1 MTADT
6 LRVGSEGEIIPAHLA
21 VKAMR
26 DSGYR
31 NTAYA
36 LAELID
42 NSVQAEASDVEV
54 LCLEERQLVS
64 ERERRRIKQI
74 GVLDNGKGMS
84 PELLRKA
91 LQFGNGSHLNDRS
104 GIGRFGMGLPNSS
117 ISQCRRLDVWSWQ
130 SGPDNAVRT
139 YLDVN
144 EIEAG
149 KLLKVPE
156 PFHDPLPEEWR
167 ARSGSLGTTG
177 TLVLWQD
184 FDEHRLT
191 WRGAKATLENTENL
205 AGRMYRKF
213 IDAGTVN
220 IRLVAL
226 ENDVEPFSRNARVND
241 PLYLT
246 SSSSTPA
253 PFNTSAMFQ
262 LWGNGDEKF
271 NGDEEFMV
279 PYDGKEHKVT
289 VRISWA
295 RPETVPDTGTDRGHQ
310 PYGKHAAKN
319 IGVSI
324 LRAGREL
331 DLDSGWANGYDPVE
345 RWWGVEVEFPAA
357 LDEVFGV
364 PNNKQAAT
372 IFSAMAQFDW
382 ESEAEPGERYT
393 ALKDR
398 LREAGDPRADLM
410 DIAQYIHD
418 QLKQVR
424 SRLKDQTKGR
434 RSRGGHRHDETS
446 VEDRASTKFNERAE
460 NGHVTEQDTQVFDNQ
475 AKRNLVDDLVNRKN
489 YAERAAREI
498 ANAVEKRG
506 KRVIFVEA
514 ELDGY
519 AFFKVDQRPGGIT
532 EIVFNTAHP
541 AYEQLVAALDG
552 DLEGATDSDL
562 VERIGNASDTMR
574 MLFAAWAR
582 YEMEDVPNRGK
593 INEMRHEWGK
603 MARVFLSD
611 DEG

>member
-6 LRVGSEGEIIPAHLA
+6 HRADSEGEIIPAHLA

-42 NSVQAEASDVEV
+42 NSVQAEATNVEV
-54 LCLEERQLVS
+54 FCVEERQLVS
-64 ERERRRIKQI
+64 ERERRRIQQI
-74 GVLDNGKGMS
+74 GVLDNGRGMS
-84 PELLRKA
+84 PKLLREA

-117 ISQCRRLDVWSWQ
+117 ISQCRRLDVWTWQ
-130 SGPDNAVRT
+130 SGPDNAAHT
-139 YLDVN
+139 YLDVD

-149 KLLKVPE
+149 RLLKVPE
-156 PFHDPLPEEWR
+156 PVHDPLPEKWR
-167 ARSGSLGTTG
+167 ARSHSLGTTG
-177 TLVLWQD
+177 TLVLWQG

-191 WRGAKATLENTENL
+191 WRGARATLENTETL

-220 IRLVAL
+220 IRLVSL
-226 ENDVEPFSRNARVND
+226 ENEAETFGRDARVND

-246 SSSSTPA
+246 FPSSTPT
-253 PFNTSAMFQ
+253 PFDASPMFQ
-262 LWGNGDEKF
+262 PWGE
-271 NGDEEFMV
+271 GDEEFMV
-279 PYDGKEHKVT
+279 PFGGEEHKVT

-295 RPETVPDTGTDRGHQ
+295 RPETVPNTGTDRGHQ

-331 DLDSGWANGYDPVE
+331 DLDPGWANGYDPVE
-345 RWWGVEVEFPAA
+345 RWWGVEVAFPPG

-382 ESEAEPGERYT
+382 ESEAEAGERYT
-393 ALKDR
+393 EFKDR
-398 LREAGDPRADLM
+398 LREEGDPRAELM
-410 DIAQYIHD
+410 DIAQYIHE
-418 QLKQVR
+418 QLRQVR
-424 SRLKDQTKGR
+424 ARLKDQTKGL
-434 RSRGGHRHDETS
+434 RSGGGRRHDETS
-446 VEDRASTKFNERAE
+446 VEDRASTKFKERADS
-460 NGHVTEQDTQVFDNQ
+460 GHKTEQDAQVFDTQ
-475 AKRNLVDDLVNRKN
+475 AKQSLVEDLVTRKK
-489 YAERAAREI
+489 YPERAAHEI
-498 ANAVEKRG
+498 ADAVKKRG
-506 KRVIFVEA
+506 KRVIFVVA

-519 AFFKVDQRPGGIT
+519 AFFKVEQRPGGIT
-532 EIVFNTAHP
+532 EIIFNTAHP
-541 AYEQLVAALDG
+541 AYEQLVTALDS
-552 DLEGATDSDL
+552 DLEGATDRDL

-582 YEMEDVPNRGK
+582 YEMEDVQNKGK
-593 INEMRHEWGK
+593 INEMRQEWGK

>member
-1 MTADT
+1 MNAEA
-6 LRVGSEGEIIPAHLA
+6 LRVGMDGEIIPAHLA

-42 NSVQAEASDVEV
+42 NSVQAGATDVEV
-54 LCLEERQLVS
+54 FCVEERQLVS
-64 ERERRRIKQI
+64 ERERRRISQI
-74 GVLDNGKGMS
+74 GVLDNGHGMS
-84 PELLRKA
+84 PKVLREA

-130 SGPDNAVRT
+130 SGPDNAMRT
-139 YLDVN
+139 YLDVDD
-144 EIEAG
+144 IEAG
-149 KLLKVPE
+149 RLQKVPE
-156 PFHDPLPEEWR
+156 PMHDPLPPEWR
-167 ARSGSLGTTG
+167 ARARSLGTTG
-177 TLVLWQD
+177 TLVLWQG

-191 WRGAKATLENTENL
+191 WRGARATLENTEAL

-213 IDAGTVN
+213 IGVGTVA

-226 ENDVEPFSRNARVND
+226 ENDTETFGRDARVND
-241 PLYLT
+241 PLYLMT
-246 SSSSTPA
+246 PSSTPA
-253 PFNTSAMFQ
+253 PFESSPMFQ
-262 LWGNGDEKF
+262 PWGP
-271 NGDEEFMV
+271 DEEFLV
-279 PYDGKEHKVT
+279 PFGGMDHKVF

-295 RPETVPDTGTDRGHQ
+295 RPETVPDNGTDRGHQ

-331 DLDSGWANGYDPVE
+331 DLDPGWANGYDPVE
-345 RWWGVEVEFPAA
+345 RWWGVEVEFPPA

-382 ESEAEPGERYT
+382 ESEAEAGERYKE
-393 ALKDR
+393 LKDR
-398 LREAGDPRADLM
+398 LREEGDPRAELM

-418 QLKQVR
+418 QIRHVR
-424 SRLKDQTKGR
+424 ARLKDQTKGLRSGGGR
-434 RSRGGHRHDETS
+434 RHEDTS
-446 VEDRASTKFNERAE
+446 VEDRASTKFKERAE
-460 NGHVTEQDTQVFDNQ
+460 SGYKTEQDNQVFDGE
-475 AKRNLVDDLVNRKN
+475 AKQSLVDDLVNRKN
-489 YAERAAREI
+489 YPERAANEI
-498 ANAVEKRG
+498 ADAVEKRG

-519 AFFKVDQRPGGIT
+519 AFFKVEQRPGGIT
-532 EIVFNTAHP
+532 EIIFNTAHP
-541 AYEQLVAALDG
+541 AYDQLVLALDG
-552 DLEGATDSDL
+552 DLEGATDKDL
-562 VERIGNASDTMR
+562 MERIANASDTMR

-582 YEMEDVPNRGK
+582 YEMEDVPNRGR
-593 INEMRHEWGK
+593 INDMRHEWGK
-603 MARVFLSD
+603 MARVFLTE

>member
-1 MTADT
+1 MTAET
-6 LRVGSEGEIIPAHLA
+6 HRVGFEGDIIPAHLA

-42 NSVQAEASDVEV
+42 NSVQAEATDVEV
-54 LCLEERQLVS
+54 FCVEERQLVS

-74 GVLDNGKGMS
+74 GVLDNGKGM
-84 PELLRKA
+84 PPNLLREA

-139 YLDVN
+139 YLDVDA
-144 EIEAG
+144 IEAG
-149 KLLKVPE
+149 KLLKIPE
-156 PFHDPLPEEWR
+156 PVHDPLPEEWR
-167 ARSGSLGTTG
+167 ARGRNLGTTG
-177 TLVLWQD
+177 TLVLWQG

-191 WRGAKATLENTENL
+191 WRGAKATLENTEIL

-213 IDAGTVN
+213 IAEGTVN

-226 ENDVEPFSRNARVND
+226 ENEVETFYRDARIND

-246 SSSSTPA
+246 SPSSTPA
-253 PFNTSAMFQ
+253 PFESAPMFQ
-262 LWGNGDEKF
+262 LWGEA
-271 NGDEEFMV
+271 DEEFMV
-279 PYDGKEHKVT
+279 PFEGDEHKVT
-289 VRISWA
+289 VHISWA

-331 DLDSGWANGYDPVE
+331 DLDQGWAVGYDPTE
-345 RWWGVEVEFPAA
+345 RWWGVEVEFPPA

-372 IFSAMAQFDW
+372 NFSAMAQFDW
-382 ESEAEPGERYT
+382 EAEAEAGERRT
-393 ALKDR
+393 DFKTR
-398 LREAGDPRADLM
+398 LREEGDPRAELM

-418 QLKQVR
+418 QLAHVR
-424 SRLKDQTKGR
+424 LRIKDQTKGL
-434 RSRGGHRHDETS
+434 RSGRGRRHDETS
-446 VEDRASTKFNERAE
+446 VEDRASTKFNQRADS
-460 NGHVTEQDTQVFDNQ
+460 GYKTEQDEQVFDDE
-475 AKRNLVDDLVNRKN
+475 AKQSLVEDLVTRKN
-489 YAERAAREI
+489 YPERAANEI
-498 ANAVEKRG
+498 ADAVETRG
-506 KRVIFVEA
+506 KRVIFVVA

-541 AYEQLVAALDG
+541 AYDQLVTALDG
-552 DLEGATDSDL
+552 DLEEATDRDL
-562 VERIGNASDTMR
+562 VERITNASDTMR

-593 INEMRHEWGK
+593 INDMRHEWGK